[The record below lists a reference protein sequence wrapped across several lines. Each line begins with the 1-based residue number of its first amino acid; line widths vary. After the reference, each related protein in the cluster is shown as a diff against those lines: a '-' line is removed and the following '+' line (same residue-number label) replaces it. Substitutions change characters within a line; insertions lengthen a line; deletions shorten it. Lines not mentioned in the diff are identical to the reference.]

1 MTKRTRRN
9 HTPGFKAK
17 VALAA
22 MKGDKTLTELA
33 QLFDVHPNQIT
44 QWRSQV
50 LEGAAG
56 LFGADRGETKAA
68 PSVDLKALHA
78 KIGELTLENDLY
90 EGLSVKPLRQR
101 GVWFLRRWRLRFL
114 IRRLGRFRAGPIR
127 NGSIFCRA
135 DVRLAHQLISGSS
148 MTACHNPAFTT
159 QTIEETGS
167 HFLPASRRAPIVS
180 STSRRPVFAADRP
193 EAR

>member
-1 MTKRTRRN
+1 MPERDATIESLPVAIEVVKAMQAQGLDWGRAIARLAVGRWPRLSRRRWPRRSIAGWRVGSRGRCGSPQRLLPPLAVDRTLRHR
-9 HTPGFKAK
+9 AYMR
-17 VALAA
+17 A
-22 MKGDKTLTELA
+22 
-33 QLFDVHPNQIT
+33 
-44 QWRSQV
+44 S
-50 LEGAAG
+50 
-56 LFGADRGETKAA
+56 
-68 PSVDLKALHA
+68 PS
-78 KIGELTLENDLY
+78 
-90 EGLSVKPLRQR
+90 R

>member
-50 LEGAAG
+50 LEGRLACSRGQGRDEGAA
-56 LFGADRGETKAA
+56 E
-68 PSVDLKALHA
+68 
-78 KIGELTLENDLY
+78 
-90 EGLSVKPLRQR
+90 
-101 GVWFLRRWRLRFL
+101 
-114 IRRLGRFRAGPIR
+114 RRLEGASRQDR
-127 NGSIFCRA
+127 RA
-135 DVRLAHQLISGSS
+135 DPGKRFI
-148 MTACHNPAFTT
+148 
-159 QTIEETGS
+159 
-167 HFLPASRRAPIVS
+167 
-180 STSRRPVFAADRP
+180 
-193 EAR
+193 